1 VVGFEPVG
9 GLRSNHTVG
18 RSRIG
23 KNLRGDG
30 CVGQSVSM
38 SRGRDDEAEFRAFV
52 ESTERTLLRVALG
65 LTLDRGAAEDLVQTA
80 YLRTYARWPRLR
92 DGDPAAY
99 ARRIVVN
106 ENTDRWRRHRGRE
119 SLVGDVPDRPFGD
132 AASDVVERD
141 AVVRALAELSDS
153 ERRVVVLRYLADLSE
168 SDTADALRMPL
179 GTVKSV
185 THRAVGK
192 LRASSHLSLIN
203 EVSP

>member
-1 VVGFEPVG
+1 
-9 GLRSNHTVG
+9 
-18 RSRIG
+18 
-23 KNLRGDG
+23 
-30 CVGQSVSM
+30 M

-52 ESTERTLLRVALG
+52 DATQRTLLRVALG

-80 YLRTYARWPRLR
+80 YLRTYARWSRLR

-106 ENTDRWRRHRGRE
+106 EHTDRWRRHRGRE
-119 SLVGDVPDRPFGD
+119 SLVGDVPEMPLGD
-132 AASDVVERD
+132 AVSEVVERD

-168 SDTADALRMPL
+168 SETAAALRMPL

-192 LRASSHLSLIN
+192 LRASSHLSLTN
-203 EVSP
+203 EVAP